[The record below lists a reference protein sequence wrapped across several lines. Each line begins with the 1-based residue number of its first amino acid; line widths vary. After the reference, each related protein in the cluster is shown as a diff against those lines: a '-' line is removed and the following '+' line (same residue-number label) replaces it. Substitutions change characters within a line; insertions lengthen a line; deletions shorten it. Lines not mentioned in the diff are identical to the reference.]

1 MAAKRRNL
9 DEEIRQAKEKLL
21 EAQLENYNITA
32 GMPIPGN
39 FEDYKQELAEAWEL
53 DNEFDDPWLLDKLSE
68 NLIKIFW
75 NLFQKRPWETDEW
88 YFLPSSYIF
97 NIDFATDENTLR
109 ESDYFYF
116 EGPMDINFITY
127 NDKGTNAYCQWSVL
141 NRVLAYTKI
150 SDDLGIPLFDLS
162 DMTIDERIQNFDEYL
177 QYHDQKN
184 QSDINPNSIDS
195 ELKNDKQKSRYIP
208 REVQDR
214 VWRRDEGK
222 CVDCGSNEN
231 LEFDHIIPHSK
242 GGANTYRNIQL
253 LCEKCNRSKSDNI
266 G

>member
-1 MAAKRRNL
+1 MATFAQKPSWKKIYERAAQKLCQTHRRIQRELSRENM
-9 DEEIRQAKEKLL
+9 KLHTI
-21 EAQLENYNITA
+21 Q
-32 GMPIPGN
+32 M
-39 FEDYKQELAEAWEL
+39 K
-53 DNEFDDPWLLDKLSE
+53 
-68 NLIKIFW
+68 
-75 NLFQKRPWETDEW
+75 EW
-88 YFLPSSYIF
+88 YYQSRQMGVELHRFLH
-97 NIDFATDENTLR
+97 
-109 ESDYFYF
+109 
-116 EGPMDINFITY
+116 
-127 NDKGTNAYCQWSVL
+127 
-141 NRVLAYTKI
+141 
-150 SDDLGIPLFDLS
+150 
-162 DMTIDERIQNFDEYL
+162 EYL